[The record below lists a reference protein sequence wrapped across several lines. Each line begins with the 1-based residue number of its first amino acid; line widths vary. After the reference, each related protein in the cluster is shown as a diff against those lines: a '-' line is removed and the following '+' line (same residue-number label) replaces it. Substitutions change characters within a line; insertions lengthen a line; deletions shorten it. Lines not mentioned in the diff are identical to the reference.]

1 MRAGLAA
8 LTLLIILSAANP
20 AAAIRRGRIDHPFF
34 ARTAVS
40 GYIGG
45 GIAVGEFSNEILGN
59 HESGA
64 FDWSAEIEHFFAPGV
79 SLGFN
84 ITHTSYDDK
93 EYGSVLKTNLS
104 AFGGFLRYVVDTPG
118 PAYPFLRFGVGSME
132 VEFEDKLDPEFP
144 EIVESERAVSLS
156 VGGGGVFMV
165 GDYVSL
171 NASVLYTFG
180 FTDEA
185 VVEGIVEVDG
195 EEFIPV
201 VGFDVQY
208 WTFAGGVSVY
218 FP

>member
-1 MRAGLAA
+1 MRTALTA
-8 LTLLIILSAANP
+8 LTLLIILAAADP
-20 AAAIRRGRIDHPFF
+20 AAAIRRGRVDHPFF

-40 GYIGG
+40 GYFGAG
-45 GIAVGEFSNEILGN
+45 VAVGEFSNEKLGN

-64 FDWSAEIEHFFAPGV
+64 FDWSAEIEHFFAPGI

-84 ITHTSYDDK
+84 LTHTSYEDK
-93 EYGSVLKTNLS
+93 DFGSILKTNLS
-104 AFGGFLRYVVDTPG
+104 SFGGFIRYVIETPG

-132 VEFEDKLDPEFP
+132 VEFEDELDPEFP
-144 EIVESERAVSLS
+144 EIVESERSVTVN
-156 VGGGGVFMV
+156 VGGGGVFML
-165 GDYVSL
+165 GDYISL

-180 FTDEA
+180 FTDDA

-195 EEFIPV
+195 EEFLQV